1 MRSAH
6 KLKTVPATGD
16 SQGKGRYL
24 EGQVIVTQPNGKATF
39 RDEAGTCIDVRVP
52 RSVNK
57 RWQAAAMTLAPV
69 PAIVLCLES
78 SGMPVLAHV
87 FSAPEHEVLDDH
99 FRVDAKTIDLAASE
113 SVQIRTGRST
123 VRVSGAA
130 HND

>member
-1 MRSAH
+1 M
-6 KLKTVPATGD
+6 G
-16 SQGKGRYL
+16 
-24 EGQVIVTQPNGKATF
+24 
-39 RDEAGTCIDVRVP
+39 VP
-52 RSVNK
+52 RSVDK
-57 RWQAAAMTLAPV
+57 CWLAAAVTLAPV
-69 PAIVLCLES
+69 PAIALCLES

-87 FSAPEHEVLDDH
+87 FSAHEHELLNDH

>member
-1 MRSAH
+1 
-6 KLKTVPATGD
+6 VD
-16 SQGKGRYL
+16 
-24 EGQVIVTQPNGKATF
+24 
-39 RDEAGTCIDVRVP
+39 
-52 RSVNK
+52 K
-57 RWQAAAMTLAPV
+57 RWQAAAVTLVPV
-69 PAIVLCLES
+69 HAIVLRLES

-99 FRVDAKTIDLAASE
+99 FHVDDKTIDLAASE